1 VAAGPPRPL
10 SYDDPGLKAR
20 DRPRVRAQAGPGI
33 PAVVARGTTAPYHY
47 LIYHVYMVATVNRVG
62 DSPPVAREGEMTTRW
77 ERLAEH
83 IRSEIRAG
91 RLKPGDLLP
100 SYRQL
105 GEDHQVSYATVRTA
119 LTVLRTEGWI
129 VGEIGVGVR
138 VREDHPS

>member
-1 VAAGPPRPL
+1 MRRPGPRPRGVGCGGNRL
-10 SYDDPGLKAR
+10 T
-20 DRPRVRAQAGPGI
+20 PRGI
-33 PAVVARGTTAPYHY
+33 PAVVARGTIAPYHY
-47 LIYHVYMVATVNRVG
+47 LIYHVYMVATVSSVG

-105 GEDHQVSYATVRTA
+105 GEEHQVSYATVRTA

-129 VGEIGVGVR
+129 VGEAGVGVR

>member
-1 VAAGPPRPL
+1 PLAGGGRESPVAAGPPRPL
-10 SYDDPGLKAR
+10 SYDDPGLG
-20 DRPRVRAQAGPGI
+20 PRGVGRGGNRLTPRGI

-47 LIYHVYMVATVNRVG
+47 LIYHVYMVAAVSSVG

-105 GEDHQVSYATVRTA
+105 GE
-119 LTVLRTEGWI
+119 
-129 VGEIGVGVR
+129 
-138 VREDHPS
+138 

>member
-1 VAAGPPRPL
+1 M
-10 SYDDPGLKAR
+10 
-20 DRPRVRAQAGPGI
+20 
-33 PAVVARGTTAPYHY
+33 VARGTTAPYHY
-47 LIYHVYMVATVNRVG
+47 LIYHVYMVATVG
-62 DSPPVAREGEMTTRW
+62 SMADSPPVAREGEMTTRW

-83 IRSEIRAG
+83 IRSEIRTG

-105 GEDHQVSYATVRTA
+105 SEDHHVSYATVRTA

-129 VGEIGVGVR
+129 VGEVGVGVR